1 MVGAIMFTLD
11 NKEYDETK
19 YLTKQSSFGRSS
31 VSKQMQDLR
40 FAQQGYIN
48 ILKEELKETKD
59 DSEIKVD
66 TISENTSKR

>member
-11 NKEYDETK
+11 NKEYDETNISPK
-19 YLTKQSSFGRSS
+19 AKEALQEVVR
-31 VSKQMQDLR
+31 VSKHMQDLR

-59 DSEIKVD
+59 E
-66 TISENTSKR
+66 

>member
-1 MVGAIMFTLD
+1 MYVALLGDKMFTLD

-19 YLTKQSSFGRSS
+19 ISTKAKAALEEVVR
-31 VSKQMQDLR
+31 VSKHMQDLR

-59 DSEIKVD
+59 E
-66 TISENTSKR
+66 

>member
-1 MVGAIMFTLD
+1 MVGSIMFTLD

-19 YLTKQSSFGRSS
+19 ISTKAKAALEEVVR
-31 VSKQMQDLR
+31 VSKHMQDLR

-59 DSEIKVD
+59 E
-66 TISENTSKR
+66 

>member
-1 MVGAIMFTLD
+1 MFTLD

-19 YLTKQSSFGRSS
+19 ISTKAKSALEEVVR
-31 VSKQMQDLR
+31 VSKQIQDLR

-59 DSEIKVD
+59 E
-66 TISENTSKR
+66 

>member
-1 MVGAIMFTLD
+1 MFTLE

-19 YLTKQSSFGRSS
+19 ISNKAKSAFEEVIR

-59 DSEIKVD
+59 E
-66 TISENTSKR
+66 

>member
-1 MVGAIMFTLD
+1 MVGKIMFTLD

-19 YLTKQSSFGRSS
+19 ISTKAKTALEEVVR
-31 VSKQMQDLR
+31 VSKHMQDLR

-59 DSEIKVD
+59 E
-66 TISENTSKR
+66 

>member
-19 YLTKQSSFGRSS
+19 ISAKAKSALEEVVR
-31 VSKQMQDLR
+31 VSKHMQDLR

-48 ILKEELKETKD
+48 ILNED
-59 DSEIKVD
+59 
-66 TISENTSKR
+66 

>member
-1 MVGAIMFTLD
+1 MFTLD
-11 NKEYDETK
+11 NKEYDEANISPK
-19 YLTKQSSFGRSS
+19 AKEALQEVVR

-59 DSEIKVD
+59 E
-66 TISENTSKR
+66 

>member
-19 YLTKQSSFGRSS
+19 ISNKAKEALQEVVR

-59 DSEIKVD
+59 E
-66 TISENTSKR
+66 

>member
-19 YLTKQSSFGRSS
+19 ISAKAKSALEELVR
-31 VSKQMQDLR
+31 VSKHMQDLR

-59 DSEIKVD
+59 E
-66 TISENTSKR
+66 

>member
-19 YLTKQSSFGRSS
+19 ISAKAKSALEEVVR
-31 VSKQMQDLR
+31 VSKHMQDLR

-48 ILKEELKETKD
+48 ILNEELKETKD
-59 DSEIKVD
+59 E
-66 TISENTSKR
+66 

>member
-1 MVGAIMFTLD
+1 MFTLD

-19 YLTKQSSFGRSS
+19 ISNKAKSALEELMRL
-31 VSKQMQDLR
+31 SKHMQDLR

-59 DSEIKVD
+59 E
-66 TISENTSKR
+66 

>member
-1 MVGAIMFTLD
+1 MHRMFTLD

-19 YLTKQSSFGRSS
+19 ISNKAKQALEEVVR
-31 VSKQMQDLR
+31 VSKHMQDLR

-59 DSEIKVD
+59 E
-66 TISENTSKR
+66 

>member
-19 YLTKQSSFGRSS
+19 ISTKAKSALEEVVR
-31 VSKQMQDLR
+31 VSKHMQDLR
-40 FAQQGYIN
+40 FAQQGYVN

-59 DSEIKVD
+59 E
-66 TISENTSKR
+66 

>member
-1 MVGAIMFTLD
+1 MFTLD

-19 YLTKQSSFGRSS
+19 ISPKAKAALEELIR

-40 FAQQGYIN
+40 FAQQGYTN

-59 DSEIKVD
+59 E
-66 TISENTSKR
+66 

>member
-1 MVGAIMFTLD
+1 MVGTIMFTLD

-19 YLTKQSSFGRSS
+19 ISTKAKEALQEVVR
-31 VSKQMQDLR
+31 VSKHMQDLR

-59 DSEIKVD
+59 E
-66 TISENTSKR
+66 

>member
-1 MVGAIMFTLD
+1 MYVALLGEYMFTLD

-19 YLTKQSSFGRSS
+19 ISPKAKEALQEVVR
-31 VSKQMQDLR
+31 VSKHMQDLR

-59 DSEIKVD
+59 E
-66 TISENTSKR
+66 

>member
-1 MVGAIMFTLD
+1 MVGTIMFTLD
-11 NKEYDETK
+11 NKEYDETNISPK
-19 YLTKQSSFGRSS
+19 AKLALEEVVR

-59 DSEIKVD
+59 E
-66 TISENTSKR
+66 